1 MSFLKNEARGEV
13 RVGRLVTVVIISFL
27 ALVLLPGSFGTID
40 EGERGV
46 KTRFGEVVSIY
57 EPGLYL
63 KMPLIESMKKF
74 SIRTQTVVYDL
85 KDPLYAASGDQQDAD
100 VAAVF
105 NYRLDS
111 LEVEDVYK
119 QYGSL
124 RAYESD
130 VIRPTII
137 DTAKAAAAKFT
148 AEKLITSR
156 DLYTETAFE
165 MLTER
170 FATSSIV
177 VERVNITNIRFSPEY
192 TQSIERKVTA
202 EQNALT
208 EKNNLVAK
216 EFIAQQRIVEA
227 QAEAE
232 AITIQ
237 AEAIN
242 SQGGEDYVE
251 LKRVEKWNGQA
262 CTSYCGLET
271 SNGILINR

>member
-1 MSFLKNEARGEV
+1 MDSPSFLFAHAGK
-13 RVGRLVTVVIISFL
+13 LII
-27 ALVLLPGSFGTID
+27 LVLTIIVVLGSFGTIN

-46 KTRFGEVVSIY
+46 KTRFGEFAKMH
-57 EPGLYL
+57 EPGLYFKL
-63 KMPLIESMKKF
+63 PLVESMNVF
-74 SIRTQTVVYDL
+74 SVRTQTVEYGL
-85 KDPLYAASGDQQDAD
+85 ENPLYAASKDQQDAN
-100 VAAVF
+100 VSAVF
-105 NYRLDS
+105 NYSLDP
-111 LEVEDVYK
+111 LEVEDVYR

-124 RAYESD
+124 AAYEKD
-130 VIRPTII
+130 VIKPTLI

-148 AEKLITSR
+148 AEQLITTR
-156 DLYTETAFE
+156 DSYTDTAFE
-165 MLTER
+165 MLRTR
-170 FATSSIV
+170 FATSSV
-177 VERVNITNIRFSPEY
+177 LFERVNITNISFSLEY

-208 EKNNLVAK
+208 EQNNLVAK

-271 SNGILINR
+271 STGLLISR